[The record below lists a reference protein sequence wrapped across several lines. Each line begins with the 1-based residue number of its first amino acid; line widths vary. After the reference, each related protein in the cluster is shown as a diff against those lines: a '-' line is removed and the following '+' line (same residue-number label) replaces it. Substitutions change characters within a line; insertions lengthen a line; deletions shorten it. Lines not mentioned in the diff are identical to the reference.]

1 MFGRPILVSL
11 IGGLS
16 FICGLLLVIFGLLGY
31 LNIDVPGLAETT
43 AGMGIGTMTVGLI
56 ALIIGYGF
64 LMGWSIFWYLGV
76 IVYALILIGGL
87 YTLFIEQ
94 SFMSGIVAIVI
105 SLIILAYLFSSK
117 VKTFFLSKD

>member
-1 MFGRPILVSL
+1 M
-11 IGGLS
+11 
-16 FICGLLLVIFGLLGY
+16 CGLLLVIVGLLGY

-56 ALIIGYGF
+56 APIIGYGF

-117 VKTFFLSKD
+117 VKTLDRKSVV